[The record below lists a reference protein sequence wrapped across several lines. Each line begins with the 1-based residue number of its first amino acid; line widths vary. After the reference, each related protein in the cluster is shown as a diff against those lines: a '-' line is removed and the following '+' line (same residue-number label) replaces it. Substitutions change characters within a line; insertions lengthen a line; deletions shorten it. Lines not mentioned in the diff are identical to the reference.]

1 MKKITKQELKNKLL
15 NTEQANTVKEMII
28 ASMRDVYLSAGSL
41 PGTGFEQASGF
52 VADKIIK
59 NTQMALIQNNV
70 YAKAVD
76 ESKPFKGNK
85 KIKSSVSIKLMS
97 KGKQV
102 GETKKIEV
110 KKVESKTQKRIK
122 EVLVKA
128 KNKKYGRK

>member
-1 MKKITKQELKNKLL
+1 MKKTNKKELKNKML
-15 NTEQANTVKEMII
+15 NAEQAETVKEMII

-41 PGTGFEQASGF
+41 PGNGFEQASGF

-76 ESKPFKGNK
+76 ESKPYKGNK
-85 KIKSSVSIKLMS
+85 KIKSSVSIKLIS

-102 GETKKIEV
+102 GQTKKIEV
-110 KKVESKTQKRIK
+110 KGSKKGFKTLAENIK
-122 EVLVKA
+122 TK
-128 KNKKYGRK
+128 KNARK

>member
-1 MKKITKQELKNKLL
+1 MKKITKQELKSKML
-15 NTEQANTVKEMII
+15 NEEQASTVKEMII
-28 ASMRDVYLSAGSL
+28 ASMKDVYLSAGSL
-41 PGTGFEQASGF
+41 PGDGFEQASGF

-70 YAKAVD
+70 YSKAVD